1 MTSELKKVLD
11 EGMDYL
17 DHAKTTEELRRRL

>member
-11 EGMDYL
+11 EGMDDL